1 MMRKILS
8 TVVLVLAVWSSNINA
23 CTNFLVTPGA
33 SVNGTAMIT
42 YAADAHVLYGEL
54 YFKPASDYPPGTM
67 LDVYEWDTN
76 KFLGRIPQLSH
87 TYSTV
92 GNMNEHQVAIGETTY
107 GGLRELRDST
117 GIVDYGS
124 LIYITLQRA
133 RTAREAIKIMGEL
146 VAEYG
151 YASSGESFS
160 IADPNEVWI
169 MELIGKGNEM
179 VTKKG
184 KTYNKYKGAVW
195 VAVRIPDGYVSGH
208 ANQARIQQ
216 FPLDDPENCI
226 YAPDVISF
234 AREKGYYEGTDVDFS
249 FSDTYAPISFGGAR
263 FCDMRVWSFFKD
275 INDDM
280 EQYYDYVKGEDLEN
294 RMPLFIKPNRKISNK
309 DLMNFMRD
317 HLEGTELDMT
327 QDAGAGPFGLPYR
340 WRPLTWE
347 YDGKMY
353 VNERAT
359 ATQQTG
365 FSFVAESRPMKP
377 DWLGGILW
385 FGIDDAAATTYVPM
399 YCGMTRVPESYA
411 VGNGDLLTYSETA
424 AFWAFS
430 FVSNFSYLRYNVM
443 MEDVRKV
450 QTELEEKYIT
460 EIAAIDAAATVLNE
474 TNPELAREFI
484 TNYSANMGD
493 YTVQR
498 YKELGQ
504 YLLVKYIDGNI
515 KKEENGQF
523 LRSKYGY
530 PLSPNQPGY
539 SEQWKDIV
547 VKDAGKNL
555 KAPQEDAH

>member
-1 MMRKILS
+1 MRK
-8 TVVLVLAVWSSNINA
+8 VVFTMIMALAIWNSNASA

-54 YFKPASDYPPGTM
+54 YFKPAADYPPGTM

-87 TYSTV
+87 TFSTV

-107 GGLRELRDST
+107 GGRSELRDST
-117 GIVDYGS
+117 GIIDYGS

-179 VTKKG
+179 VTENG

-195 VAVRIPDGYVSGH
+195 VAVKIPDGYVSGH

-216 FPLDDPENCI
+216 FPLNDPDNCI

-234 AREKGYYEGTDVDFS
+234 AREKGYYEGTDENFS

-280 EQYYDYVKGEDLEN
+280 DQYFDYVKGEDLEN
-294 RMPLFIKPNRKISNK
+294 RMPLYIKPKRKISNK

-317 HLEGTELDMT
+317 HLEGTELDMSK
-327 QDAGAGPFGLPYR
+327 DAGAGPFGLPYR

-353 VNERAT
+353 VNERTT

-450 QTELEEKYIT
+450 QTELEDKFIT
-460 EIAAIDAAATVLNE
+460 EVAAIDAAANVLNE

-484 TNYSANMGD
+484 TNYSVNMGD

-504 YLLVKYIDGNI
+504 FLLVKYIDGNI
-515 KKEENGQF
+515 KKEENGEF
-523 LRSKYGY
+523 LRSKDGY
-530 PLSPNQPGY
+530 PLSPDQPGY
-539 SEQWKDIV
+539 SEQWKNIV
-547 VKDAGKNL
+547 VEDAGKNL
-555 KAPQEDAH
+555 KAPQEDSH

>member
-1 MMRKILS
+1 MIRKILLTTAVAFS
-8 TVVLVLAVWSSNINA
+8 VWSNNA
-23 CTNFLVTPGA
+23 NGCTNFLVTPGA
-33 SVNGTAMIT
+33 SVNGSSMIT
-42 YAADAHVLYGEL
+42 YAADSHVLYGEL
-54 YFKPASDYPPGTM
+54 YYRPAANYPAGAM
-67 LDVYEWDTN
+67 LEVYEWDTN
-76 KFLGRIPQLSH
+76 RFLGRIPQLSH
-87 TYSTV
+87 TYSVV

-107 GGLRELRDST
+107 GGLEELYDST
-117 GIVDYGS
+117 GIIDYGS

-133 RTAREAIKIMGEL
+133 RTAREAIKIMGDL

-151 YASSGESFS
+151 YCSSGESFS

-169 MELIGKGNEM
+169 MELIGKGTEM
-179 VTKKG
+179 VTEDG
-184 KTYNKYKGAVW
+184 KTFNKRKGAVW

-216 FPLDDPENCI
+216 FPLNDPENCL

-234 AREKGYYEGTDVDFS
+234 AREKGYYEGPDMSFS
-249 FSDTYAPISFGGAR
+249 FSDTYAPISFSGAR

-294 RMPLFIKPNRKISNK
+294 RMPLFIKPNRKLAVK
-309 DLMNFMRD
+309 DMMNFMRD
-317 HLEGTELDMT
+317 HLEGTELDMSK
-327 QDAGAGPFGLPYR
+327 DAGAGPFGLPYR

-365 FSFVAESRPMKP
+365 FSFVAECRPVKP
-377 DWLGGILW
+377 DWLGGIFW

-411 VGNGDLLTYSETA
+411 VGNGDLLTYSETS
-424 AFWAFS
+424 AFWTFS

-450 QTELEEKYIT
+450 QSELETKYIT
-460 EIAAIDAAATVLNE
+460 EVAAIDAAANVLNE

-484 TNYSANMGD
+484 TNYSVNMGN
-493 YTVQR
+493 YTVKR

-523 LRSKYGY
+523 MRNAYGY
-530 PLSPNQPGY
+530 PVNPDQPGY
-539 SEQWKDIV
+539 SEQWKSIV

-555 KAPQEDAH
+555 KMPKGETH

>member
-1 MMRKILS
+1 
-8 TVVLVLAVWSSNINA
+8 VNG

-54 YFKPASDYPPGTM
+54 YFRPAADYPPGTL

-107 GGLRELRDST
+107 GGRPELRDST
-117 GIVDYGS
+117 GIIDYGS

-146 VAEYG
+146 VAEHG

-160 IADPNEVWI
+160 ISDPNEVWI
-169 MELIGKGNEM
+169 MELIGKGTDM
-179 VTKKG
+179 VTEDG
-184 KTYNKYKGAVW
+184 KTYNKNKGAVW

-216 FPLDDPENCI
+216 FPLDDPDKCV

-234 AREKGYYEGTDVDFS
+234 AREKGYYEGSDVDFS
-249 FSDTYAPISFGGAR
+249 FSDTYAPISFSGAR
-263 FCDMRVWSFFKD
+263 FCDMRVWSFFKE
-275 INDDM
+275 ISDDM
-280 EQYYDYVKGEDLEN
+280 DQYFDYVKGEDLEN
-294 RMPLFIKPNRKISNK
+294 RMPLYIKPNRKISNK

-327 QDAGAGPFGLPYR
+327 ADAGAGPFGLPYR

-347 YDGKMY
+347 LDGKMY

-450 QTELEEKYIT
+450 QSELEDKFIT
-460 EIAAIDAAATVLNE
+460 EVAAIDAAAQVLNE
-474 TNPELAREFI
+474 TNPELAREFV
-484 TNYSANMGD
+484 TNYSNNMGD
-493 YTVQR
+493 YTVKR

-504 YLLVKYIDGNI
+504 FLLVKYIDGNI
-515 KKEENGQF
+515 KKEENGVF
-523 LRSKYGY
+523 LRSKEGY
-530 PLSPNQPGY
+530 PLSPDQPGY
-539 SEQWKDIV
+539 SEQWKEIV

-555 KAPQEDAH
+555 KMPKEEAH